1 MKLRLDIYR
10 SVFNFAIICTAL
22 ADSVNLDNS
31 RQRNHSPIFR
41 KYDLVVYR
49 R

>member
-1 MKLRLDIYR
+1 MKVRLDIYR

-31 RQRNHSPIFR
+31 RQINEPNEAYVELR
-41 KYDLVVYR
+41 LACG
-49 R
+49 